1 MQESVRPGTLGE
13 LKASGY
19 TTRPVREEMRRN
31 VLARLATGET
41 LLPGIVGYDAT
52 VVPEIENALLAG
64 HHMVFLGERGQGKSR
79 IIRTLQR
86 FLDPWVPIV
95 AGCQINDD
103 PLAPICAAC
112 RRRLAAEGD
121 ATPLTWIGPAQRYGE
136 KLATPDVSMADL
148 VGEID
153 PVKVAEGRYLA
164 DEETIHYGLIPRSH
178 RGIFAINE
186 LPDLTEKVQVGLFN
200 LMEERDVQK
209 TTRTAGASSRR

>member
-1 MQESVRPGTLGE
+1 
-13 LKASGY
+13 
-19 TTRPVREEMRRN
+19 MRRN
-31 VLARLATGET
+31 VLAHLASGEA
-41 LLPGIVGYDAT
+41 LLPGIIGYDDT

-79 IIRTLQR
+79 IIRSLRR
-86 FLDPWVPIV
+86 FLDPVLPPI
-95 AGCQINDD
+95 AGWPIHDD
-103 PLAPICAAC
+103 PVAPPCAPL
-112 RRRLAAEGD
+112 RRRGAAEGR
-121 ATPLTWIGPAQRYGE
+121 ALAIAWTGPAQRYGE

-200 LMEERDVQK
+200 LMEE
-209 TTRTAGASSRR
+209 